1 MADASLDGQPS
12 PCADRRTKD
21 SGHDA
26 ALDLALSVG
35 RVGTFE
41 LDRTAGPIQW
51 SNQLSTM
58 LGVASTD
65 GPAAKARLVELLKPI
80 TVVPDSSAWA
90 SLPLEQDLAGRRLRV
105 HLRAAGVPDRWVG
118 AIVDV
123 TEEHFYARKLDE
135 LVDRYQLL
143 VDLSP
148 DGIVVHQNG
157 LIVYS
162 NTAAAR
168 FVGSPTTEQ
177 VVGSPITDFVH
188 PDSRAGMMQRIASLA
203 DSLPGQATETSEVT
217 LLRLDGGTLPS
228 ESRSVRTTWH
238 GQPAYQVVMR
248 DLSDRRAAERALR
261 YQAALV
267 RQVSE
272 AIVAIDAAGTI
283 TSWNPAATRIFSL
296 SAEEVLGR
304 AIDDVLDARLPGDGE
319 RAELVLQLPDG
330 GQVDL
335 AVSVDR
341 LVDAFGEVSGSV
353 IVCSD
358 ITERRQAADA
368 LWHEARHDSL
378 TGLPNRTS
386 ALEHIA
392 AQVTEPHQGL
402 DVVVVLL
409 DLDHFKVV
417 NDSLGHGAGD
427 LVLCD
432 VGARLRGAVANGDL
446 VARLGGDEFVVVS
459 RRPPGAALEL
469 AAELRAAVA
478 AVTEVKGRQLVVNT
492 SAGVV
497 VVPTTEGPAAEDVL
511 RDADAAMYQAKG
523 HGRDR
528 HEVFNPELRGRALRR
543 LEMED
548 QMRSAMS
555 SDQFSLVFQP
565 VQSMSTGRAVGTE
578 ALLRW
583 TSPLF
588 GSVTPT
594 EFIPVAE
601 QSGLIMDLGR
611 RVLQVACRQTA
622 AWRAA
627 YADLEHMHV
636 AVNVSA
642 AQLADPSIV
651 DTVSAV
657 LAEAGLPA
665 SGLRL
670 EITESMLMAD
680 PDASAHVLAGLSD
693 LGVTLSIDDFGTGY
707 SSLAYLTRFA
717 VHELKIDRSFVDGMS
732 RFENDAAIVSSVIGL
747 AHTLGLS
754 VVAEG
759 VETAEQL
766 DALRALGCDAA
777 QGYYLGRPAPPDI
790 VLRRLLEMS
799 STAGPPA

>member
-1 MADASLDGQPS
+1 MVDASLDDKPSRRATPPVTGPGQ
-12 PCADRRTKD
+12 
-21 SGHDA
+21 DA
-26 ALDLALSVG
+26 ALDLALSAG

-41 LDRTAGPIQW
+41 LDRADGPLWW
-51 SNQLSTM
+51 SSQLTTM
-58 LGVASTD
+58 LGVDSADQT
-65 GPAAKARLVELLKPI
+65 ATKARLLELLKPI
-80 TVVPDSSAWA
+80 MVVPDPAAWA
-90 SLPLEQDLAGRRLRV
+90 SLPLEQDLSGRRLRM
-105 HLRAAGVPDRWVG
+105 HLRPSGVPDRWVG
-118 AIVDV
+118 AVVDV
-123 TEEHFYARKLDE
+123 TEEHAYAKELDE
-135 LVDRYQLL
+135 LVDRYRLL

-148 DGIVVHQNG
+148 DGIVVHQAG

-162 NTAAAR
+162 NAAALR
-168 FVGSPTTEQ
+168 FVGAATIEE
-177 VVGSPITDFVH
+177 VVGSPIVDFVH
-188 PDSRAGMMQRIASLA
+188 PDSRAGLMQRIASLS
-203 DSLPGQATETSEVT
+203 DSLPGQATEASEVT

-238 GQPAYQVVMR
+238 GQLAYQVVMR
-248 DLSDRRAAERALR
+248 DLSDRRAAEEALR

-272 AIVAIDAAGTI
+272 AIIAIDPAGTI
-283 TSWNPAATRIFSL
+283 TSWNPAAARIFTL
-296 SAEEVLGR
+296 SAAEVLGR
-304 AIDDVLDARLPGDGE
+304 TIDEVLDTRLPGDGE

-341 LVDAFGEVSGSV
+341 LVDGFGQVSGSV

-358 ITERRQAADA
+358 ITERRQAADT

-392 AQVTEPHQGL
+392 ARVAAPHQGL
-402 DVVVVLL
+402 DLVVVLL

-417 NDSLGHGAGD
+417 NDSLGHGTGD
-427 LVLCD
+427 LVLSD
-432 VGARLRGAVANGDL
+432 VGARLRGVVADGDL

-459 RRPPGAALEL
+459 RCRTGAALGL
-469 AAELRAAVA
+469 AADLRAAVA
-478 AVTEVKGRQLVVNT
+478 AVSEVKGRQLVVNA

-497 VVPTTEGPAAEDVL
+497 VVPASERPAAENVL
-511 RDADAAMYQAKG
+511 RDADAAMYQAKDNG
-523 HGRDR
+523 GDR
-528 HEVFNPELRGRALRR
+528 HEMFSSVLRGQALRR

-548 QMRSAMS
+548 QMRSALL
-555 SDQFSLVFQP
+555 SDEFSLVFQP
-565 VQSMSTGRAVGTE
+565 VQSLSTGRPVGTE

-601 QSGLIMDLGR
+601 QSGLIIDLGK

-627 YADLEHMHV
+627 YAELKDMHV

-651 DTVSAV
+651 ATVSGV

-665 SGLRL
+665 AGLRL
-670 EITESMLMAD
+670 EITESMLMTD
-680 PDASAHVLAGLSD
+680 PDAAARALAGLSE

-732 RFENDAAIVSSVIGL
+732 RVANDAAIVSSVIGL

-766 DALRALGCDAA
+766 EALRALGCDAV
-777 QGYYLGRPAPPDI
+777 QGYYLGRPATPEA
-790 VLRRLLEMS
+790 VLPRLLEMS
-799 STAGPPA
+799 LAAAPPS